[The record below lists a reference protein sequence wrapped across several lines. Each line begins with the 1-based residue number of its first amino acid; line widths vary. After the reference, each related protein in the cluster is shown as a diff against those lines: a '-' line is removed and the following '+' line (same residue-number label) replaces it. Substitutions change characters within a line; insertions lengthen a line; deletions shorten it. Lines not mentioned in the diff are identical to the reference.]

1 MRSQATYGALFE
13 PEVYGSIVGL
23 FELNNLCL
31 VSDPVVE
38 NYFLHIDE
46 LPSAEKKAAQ
56 LITGPLLDALHTDY
70 SLPCEGT
77 AYYPLQACVNHS
89 CAPNA
94 HAMKR
99 ESDVTGSAVLLA
111 LRPLSVGEEVTISYV
126 DEGMRLS
133 ARRAELRDYG
143 KPQALCQRTVVSTPD
158 GHRTATTSVYAAGLL
173 TGLRHARDHEA
184 VMLRSCRTQHWTTS
198 GASPRE

>member
-1 MRSQATYGALFE
+1 VRSQATYGALFT

-46 LPSAEKKAAQ
+46 LPAAEKAAAQ
-56 LITGPLLDALHTDY
+56 VTTGPLLDALDRDY
-70 SLPCEGT
+70 DKACEGT

-99 ESDVTGSAVLLA
+99 ERDVTGSAVLLA

-126 DEGMRLS
+126 DEGMKLS

-143 KPQALCQRTVVSTPD
+143 FHCTCPRCVD
-158 GHRTATTSVYAAGLL
+158 DE
-173 TGLRHARDHEA
+173 ARKKASKDKGKGKSKSSSSSKRA
-184 VMLRSCRTQHWTTS
+184 V
-198 GASPRE
+198 